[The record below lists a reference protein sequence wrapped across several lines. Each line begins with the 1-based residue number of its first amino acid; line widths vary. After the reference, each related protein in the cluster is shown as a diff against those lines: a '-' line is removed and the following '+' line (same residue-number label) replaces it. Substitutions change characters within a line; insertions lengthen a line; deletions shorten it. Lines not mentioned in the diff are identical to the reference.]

1 MLGKYNILIIDAVD
15 EHLKTESVLR
25 DFHLDK
31 NADNWTS
38 LKRQQLTFKMNLT
51 IYMIEF
57 QQLEVLSGKVTP
69 LTVGH
74 AASK

>member
-1 MLGKYNILIIDAVD
+1 MDTAD

-31 NADNWTS
+31 NADNWTPS
-38 LKRQQLTFKMNLT
+38 ERQQLTFKMNLT

-57 QQLEVLSGKVTP
+57 PWLEVLSGKLTP
-69 LTVGH
+69 LTIGH
-74 AASK
+74 AAAK

>member
-1 MLGKYNILIIDAVD
+1 MDKAD

-31 NADNWTS
+31 NADNWTPS
-38 LKRQQLTFKMNLT
+38 ERQQLTFKMNLT

-57 QQLEVLSGKVTP
+57 P
-69 LTVGH
+69 
-74 AASK
+74 